1 MASFYLDRHI
11 MQWHSQV
18 ELVGCMCTIELVTVL
33 IDGLTVLL
41 EYIDLFI
48 PVTGHAKL
56 IERKFLRVGW
66 ARARPGPPLAT
77 SLDACVIKW
86 LRIA

>member
-1 MASFYLDRHI
+1 
-11 MQWHSQV
+11 MQWRSQV
-18 ELVGCMCTIELVTVL
+18 ELVGCMGTIELVTVL
-33 IDGLTVLL
+33 IEGLTVLL
-41 EYIDLFI
+41 EYIDSFV
-48 PVTGHAKL
+48 PVTGHAKP
-56 IERKFLRVGW
+56 IERQFLLVGW